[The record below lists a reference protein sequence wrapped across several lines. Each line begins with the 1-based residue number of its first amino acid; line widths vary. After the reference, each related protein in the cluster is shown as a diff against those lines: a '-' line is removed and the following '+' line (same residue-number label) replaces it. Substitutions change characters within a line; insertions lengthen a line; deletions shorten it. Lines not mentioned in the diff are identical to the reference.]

1 MYVRLHRV
9 CIPMRLFDIIV
20 AAFTGCSDT
29 VYKIKHTHNKGFELH
44 IQASGS
50 GEYTYV
56 YSSHTHSWE
65 LY

>member
-1 MYVRLHRV
+1 
-9 CIPMRLFDIIV
+9 MRLFDIIV
-20 AAFTGCSDT
+20 AAFTGCNDT
-29 VYKIKHTHNKGFELH
+29 VYKVKYTHNGGFELH